1 MNPDPFSLLRKLCK
15 TPSSRGAAFSREAL
29 APWRDVAIHSLLISK
44 VFRLL
49 HFVRNNCGKTIL
61 YATMGHLIARGLSC
75 LNASTLV
82 GRNPWLNSW
91 NGVTEAPPAVNL
103 IGSGL
108 PYTIAV

>member
-61 YATMGHLIARGLSC
+61 YATMGSSDRKGALMSECINVRRSQPLAEFVERGH
-75 LNASTLV
+75 
-82 GRNPWLNSW
+82 
-91 NGVTEAPPAVNL
+91 
-103 IGSGL
+103 
-108 PYTIAV
+108 